1 MKIKKTVATVLAG
14 AALILELL
22 PFGVIL
28 RFANPEGEP
37 WRRSYSY
44 FDLTPYG
51 YGNVTP
57 IMTGILTV
65 LAVVYG
71 ILSLVSEKEKTE
83 NSAFLLTLAGAVFSV
98 VPFFRGLTYLSPVG
112 AGVTLCL
119 VGACVLRWKKL

>member
-1 MKIKKTVATVLAG
+1 MKKKIILLCILIAAIVLE
-14 AALILELL
+14 AL
-22 PFGVIL
+22 PCGVVI